1 MDISFII
8 PTYNAASHIE
18 TCLRS
23 IRTQKYLQDKVEIL
37 VLDGGSTDVTLT
49 IASTYNCRILKNE
62 KKLAEYGVQLGVR
75 EATGKFLVVFAADN
89 ELTGNDWIDKVVDT
103 FNNDQDISAVW
114 GKLVSGE
121 GDHALN
127 KYFELI
133 QSDPLNWFLNKNL
146 DKYKKEVFVDD
157 KGFFKFNV
165 NCRKPLVW
173 GANGLAYRAEKI
185 KKIWAQEG
193 YLGDNDAFQYMIEQ
207 GDDKVAYFDGPFVYH
222 HHVAKLGDWIKKWQ
236 RNFIQH
242 LADKHQ
248 TRNMN
253 WAFTDNF
260 KIKLFFW
267 VLYSLLFFIP
277 LLQSIYLSLR
287 DRNIYWLYHPVAN
300 SIQFTV
306 YLFLVIFSKKGRN
319 FIKGIIFNRTVKG
332 V

>member
-8 PTYNAASHIE
+8 PIYNAALHIE

-23 IRTQKYLQDKVEIL
+23 IRAQRYLQDKVEIL
-37 VLDGGSTDVTLT
+37 ILDGGSTDATLA
-49 IASTYNCRILKNE
+49 ISAKYNCRILKNE

-89 ELTGNDWIDKVVDT
+89 ELVGDDWISKVVDT
-103 FNNDQDISAVW
+103 FNNDQSISAIW
-114 GKLVSGE
+114 GKLASGKS
-121 GDHALN
+121 DYALN
-127 KYFELI
+127 KYLELI

-146 DKYKKEVFVDD
+146 NKYKKMASSGN
-157 KGFFKFNV
+157 KGFLKFNV
-165 NCRKPLVW
+165 DCRKPLVW
-173 GANGLAYRAEKI
+173 GANGLIYRAGKI

-193 YLGDNDAFQYMIEQ
+193 YLGDNDAFQYMVEQ
-207 GDDKVAYFDGPFVYH
+207 GDSKVAYFDQPFVYH

-253 WAFTDNF
+253 WAFADNF

-267 VLYSLLFFIP
+267 ALYSLFLFIP
-277 LLQSIYLSLR
+277 VLQSIYLSLK

-300 SIQFTV
+300 FIQFVV
-306 YLFLVIFSKKGRN
+306 YLFLIIFSKKGRN
-319 FIKGIIFNRTVKG
+319 FIKGIIFNRSIKG